1 MKTDTRHYLGWGARF
16 RLFGRILG
24 LTAFFAALGAVFVL
38 AALGTDAT
46 VAGVRAGLESPG
58 NRQIATAVL
67 LIGFCLFAAN
77 IIGGGDAKLLAAA
90 ALWAGWTELPSLL
103 FYTALAGGALA
114 IVMVVWEMLRS
125 HAELTAGASPSAL
138 LKRAISLKP
147 DLPYGVA
154 IAFGACA
161 FLPRSW
167 WAAGL
172 L

>member
-1 MKTDTRHYLGWGARF
+1 MAIAAIVVFISLMLAAAVSDFRF
-16 RLFGRILG
+16 YRIPNWLSGSVAVLFL
-24 LTAFFAALGAVFVL
+24 AAALIFAMPFAQMGWHVLAGAV
-38 AALGTDAT
+38 
-46 VAGVRAGLESPG
+46 
-58 NRQIATAVL
+58 VL
-67 LIGFCLFAAN
+67 LAGFCLFAAN

-103 FYTALAGGALA
+103 VYTALAGGVLA
-114 IVMVVWEMLRS
+114 IVMVLWEVVRA
-125 HAELTAGASPSAL
+125 HAELTSGASPSAVV
-138 LKRAISLKP
+138 KRAISLRP

-161 FLPRSW
+161 FMPGSW

>member
-1 MKTDTRHYLGWGARF
+1 MT
-16 RLFGRILG
+16 I
-24 LTAFFAALGAVFVL
+24 AALVAFISLML
-38 AALGTDAT
+38 AAAVSDIRFYRIPNWLSASVSTLFLAAALIFTMPFALIGWHLLAGTT
-46 VAGVRAGLESPG
+46 
-58 NRQIATAVL
+58 VL
-67 LIGFCLFAAN
+67 LVGFCLFAAN

-114 IVMVVWEMLRS
+114 IVMVLWEMLRS

-138 LKRAISLKP
+138 LKRAISLRP

-167 WAAGL
+167 WAAAL

>member
-1 MKTDTRHYLGWGARF
+1 MAIAAIVAFISLMLAAAVSDIRFYRIPNWLCASVATLFIAAALIFTMPLELLGWHLLAGA
-16 RLFGRILG
+16 
-24 LTAFFAALGAVFVL
+24 
-38 AALGTDAT
+38 
-46 VAGVRAGLESPG
+46 
-58 NRQIATAVL
+58 AVL
-67 LIGFCLFAAN
+67 LVGFCLFAAN

-90 ALWAGWTELPSLL
+90 ALWAGWTELPSFL

-114 IVMVVWEMLRS
+114 IVMMVWEVVRT
-125 HAELTAGASPSAL
+125 HAELTAGGSPSAL
-138 LKRAISLKP
+138 LKRAISLRP

>member
-1 MKTDTRHYLGWGARF
+1 MAIAAIVVFISLMLAAAVSDFRF
-16 RLFGRILG
+16 YRIPNWLSG
-24 LTAFFAALGAVFVL
+24 SVAALFIA
-38 AALGTDAT
+38 AALIFAMPLALMGWHLL
-46 VAGVRAGLESPG
+46 AGA
-58 NRQIATAVL
+58 IVL
-67 LIGFCLFAAN
+67 FVGFCLFAAN
-77 IIGGGDAKLLAAA
+77 IIGGGDAKLLAAV

-114 IVMVVWEMLRS
+114 IVMLLWEVVRS
-125 HAELTAGASPSAL
+125 HAELTSGASPSAM
-138 LKRAISLKP
+138 LKRAIALRP

-161 FLPRSW
+161 FLPSSW

>member
-1 MKTDTRHYLGWGARF
+1 MT
-16 RLFGRILG
+16 I
-24 LTAFFAALGAVFVL
+24 AALVAFISLML
-38 AALGTDAT
+38 AAAVSDIRFYRIPNWLSASVAMLFLAAALIFTMPFALIGWHLLAGT
-46 VAGVRAGLESPG
+46 V
-58 NRQIATAVL
+58 VL
-67 LIGFCLFAAN
+67 LVGFCLFAAN

-103 FYTALAGGALA
+103 FYTALAGGALDDHP
-114 IVMVVWEMLRS
+114 S

-138 LKRAISLKP
+138 LKRAISLRP